1 MNKFIQFTPL
11 EAVEQSVSN
20 KRLLTGFI
28 LAVLLV
34 LSCSFR
40 VAIAQETLTWKD
52 CVREAAKNH
61 PDLIA
66 AEESLKQS
74 EAGKKIAASIFYPQV
89 SSDVSVER
97 TSVSSS
103 GKTAKTTNS
112 YTYGLTAAQL
122 LFDGFKTPNNVKA
135 ALENIKAAQYN
146 YRFTSSQVRLRL
158 RGAFINLLRAQELL
172 NITQEIYN
180 IRRSNLELITLRYE
194 SGIEHKGALMTAEA
208 NAAQAKFE
216 IAQAK
221 RTLETVQRQLH
232 KEMGRTRFSPLSVEG
247 DFEVRDRVLE
257 KPDFE
262 ALASTHPSLNRL
274 AAQKNAAFFGIKAAE
289 ANFFPQ
295 FSAQAGANKNSAHWP
310 PENDQWNTGIT
321 LSLPLFEGG
330 LRLAET
336 VQAKSVFNQL
346 RANEQSAKDGFI
358 TALEQSWAAL
368 QDAVDTV
375 EVQKRFLDAAEE
387 RSHIARAQYS
397 LGLIQFDG
405 WTIIEDN
412 LVRTKKSF
420 LDAQSGALL
429 AEADWFQAKGETLEY
444 AD

>member
-112 YTYGLTAAQL
+112 YTYGLTATQL

-146 YRFTSSQVRLRL
+146 YRFTSSEVRLRL

-247 DFEVRDRVLE
+247 IL
-257 KPDFE
+257 K
-262 ALASTHPSLNRL
+262 
-274 AAQKNAAFFGIKAAE
+274 FGIE
-289 ANFFPQ
+289 C
-295 FSAQAGANKNSAHWP
+295 
-310 PENDQWNTGIT
+310 
-321 LSLPLFEGG
+321 
-330 LRLAET
+330 
-336 VQAKSVFNQL
+336 
-346 RANEQSAKDGFI
+346 
-358 TALEQSWAAL
+358 
-368 QDAVDTV
+368 
-375 EVQKRFLDAAEE
+375 
-387 RSHIARAQYS
+387 
-397 LGLIQFDG
+397 
-405 WTIIEDN
+405 
-412 LVRTKKSF
+412 
-420 LDAQSGALL
+420 
-429 AEADWFQAKGETLEY
+429 
-444 AD
+444 